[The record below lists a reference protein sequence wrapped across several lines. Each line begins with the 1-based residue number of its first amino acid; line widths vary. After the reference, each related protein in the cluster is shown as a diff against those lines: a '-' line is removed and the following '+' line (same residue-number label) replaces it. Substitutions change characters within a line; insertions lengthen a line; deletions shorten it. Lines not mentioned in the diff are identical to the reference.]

1 MDTNDNPIQIVAFS
15 TNDTYQT
22 PNDFINIFLSSQQ
35 HTVLKRS
42 KHSIAFSLSVQNIAN
57 PVKVMICTILNL
69 TRTYS
74 GISDVNCYMLFVS
87 LDEEESKEKLDSIL
101 SYMQSNCDENKK
113 LFVFAISKTQNEEM
127 HIGIKQDEIKEKLE
141 SLGKKY
147 EMKLIVSSE
156 NAEEIS
162 NYFVEILLYSN
173 KNIRKVKDSSD
184 NNNNNDDEFKNDG
197 ASGSCVII

>member
-1 MDTNDNPIQIVAFS
+1 
-15 TNDTYQT
+15 
-22 PNDFINIFLSSQQ
+22 
-35 HTVLKRS
+35 
-42 KHSIAFSLSVQNIAN
+42 
-57 PVKVMICTILNL
+57 
-69 TRTYS
+69 
-74 GISDVNCYMLFVS
+74 MLFVS

-162 NYFVEILLYSN
+162 NYFVEILLYS
-173 KNIRKVKDSSD
+173 SS
-184 NNNNNDDEFKNDG
+184 
-197 ASGSCVII
+197 